1 MKPFVKWVGG
11 KRQLLPEIEMMLP
24 VSYNTYYEPFVGG
37 GALLFDI
44 APEKAVIGD
53 MNATL
58 IGVYKSIRDN
68 KEALIQMLDTL
79 TASNES
85 SQDKKAFYNQM
96 REKYNNEV
104 LKNPDSLEVCALFMY
119 LNKTCFNGLYRVNSK
134 GLFNVP
140 FNGKEKLHIYEA
152 ENLDMI
158 SKYLEN
164 VLILNTDFEET
175 CKTVSAG
182 DFVFF
187 DSPYAPLKPDSFEAY
202 TKEGFSLDDH
212 KRLARVFHELTE
224 KGVYCMLTNHNTE
237 LINELYKGYNK
248 KTIQVKR
255 MINSDASKR
264 TGKEIIIT
272 NYPVDV
278 AITSAFFVWGKFRD
292 NERCS
297 ETIGRTTKKELLN

>member
-24 VSYNTYYEPFVGG
+24 ASFNTYYEPFVGG
-37 GALLFDI
+37 GALLFDT

-53 MNATL
+53 VNATL
-58 IGVYKSIRDN
+58 IGTYKSIRDN

-79 TASNES
+79 TASHES

-96 REKYNNEV
+96 RERYNNEV
-104 LKNPDSLEVCALFMY
+104 LKNPESLEVCALFIY

-140 FNGKEKLHIYEA
+140 FNNRGKLNLYDDS
-152 ENLDMI
+152 NLDDI
-158 SKYLEN
+158 TEYLSH
-164 VLILNTDFEET
+164 VVILNEDFEET
-175 CKTVSAG
+175 CKTAKKG

-187 DSPYAPLKPDSFEAY
+187 DSPYAPLKPESFESY
-202 TKEGFSLDDH
+202 TKEGFSLNDH
-212 KRLARVFHELTE
+212 KRLARVFHGLTE

-237 LINELYKGYNK
+237 FINELYKEYNK
-248 KTIQVKR
+248 KTVQVKR

-264 TGKEIIIT
+264 TGEEIIIT

-278 AITSAFFVWGKFRD
+278 TMASAFCSGKIQR
-292 NERCS
+292 
-297 ETIGRTTKKELLN
+297 

>member
-11 KRQLLPEIEMMLP
+11 KRQLLSEIEMMMP
-24 VSYNTYYEPFVGG
+24 AYYNTYYEPFVGG
-37 GALLFDI
+37 RALLFDT

-58 IGVYKSIRDN
+58 IGTYKSIRDS
-68 KEALIQMLDTL
+68 KDALIRMLDTF
-79 TASNES
+79 TASHES
-85 SQDKKAFYNQM
+85 SQNKKAFYNQM

-104 LKNPDSLEVCALFMY
+104 LKNPDSLEVCALFLY

-164 VLILNTDFEET
+164 VSILNADFEET
-175 CKTVSAG
+175 CKTASAG

-187 DSPYAPLKPDSFEAY
+187 DSPYAPLEPESFESY
-202 TKEGFSLDDH
+202 TKEGFSLENH
-212 KRLARVFHELTE
+212 ERLARLFKELTD

-237 LINELYKGYNK
+237 LINELYKDYNK
-248 KTIQVKR
+248 KTVQVKR

-264 TGKEIIIT
+264 TGEEIIIT
-272 NYPVDV
+272 NYAVDV
-278 AITSAFFVWGKFRD
+278 AITSAFFCL
-292 NERCS
+292 ERNS
-297 ETIGRTTKKELLN
+297 EMMRNILK

>member
-58 IGVYKSIRDN
+58 IGTYKSIRDN
-68 KEALIQMLDTL
+68 KEALIQMLDTF
-79 TASNES
+79 TAFHEL

-104 LKNPDSLEVCALFMY
+104 LKDPDSLEVCALFMY

-224 KGVYCMLTNHNTE
+224 KGVYCMLTNHNTD
-237 LINELYKGYNK
+237 LIRQLYHDCNIK
-248 KTIQVKR
+248 IVPVKR
-255 MINSDASKR
+255 MINSNASKR
-264 TGKEIIIT
+264 TGEEVIIT

-278 AITSAFFVWGKFRD
+278 AMASAFYSGKIQR
-292 NERCS
+292 
-297 ETIGRTTKKELLN
+297 

>member
-11 KRQLLPEIEMMLP
+11 KRQLLSEIEMMLP
-24 VSYNTYYEPFVGG
+24 ASFNTYYEPFVGG

-79 TASNES
+79 TASHES

-140 FNGKEKLHIYEA
+140 FNGKEKLHIYET

-164 VLILNTDFEET
+164 VSILNADFEET
-175 CKTVSAG
+175 CKAASAG

-187 DSPYAPLKPDSFEAY
+187 DSPYVPLKPESFESY
-202 TKEGFSLDDH
+202 TKEGFSLENH
-212 KRLARVFHELTE
+212 ERLARVFHELTE
-224 KGVYCMLTNHNTE
+224 KRVYCMLTNHNTE
-237 LINELYKGYNK
+237 FINELYKEYNK
-248 KTIQVKR
+248 KTVQVKR

-264 TGKEIIIT
+264 TGEEIIII

-278 AITSAFFVWGKFRD
+278 AMASAFCSGKIQR
-292 NERCS
+292 
-297 ETIGRTTKKELLN
+297 

>member
-11 KRQLLPEIEMMLP
+11 KRQLLSEIEMMIP
-24 VSYNTYYEPFVGG
+24 ASYNTYYEPFVGG

-58 IGVYKSIRDN
+58 IGTYRFIRDN
-68 KEALIQMLDTL
+68 KAALIQMLDAL
-79 TASNES
+79 TTSHES

-119 LNKTCFNGLYRVNSK
+119 LNKTCFNGLYRLNSK
-134 GLFNVP
+134 GKFNVP
-140 FNGKEKLHIYEA
+140 FNNREKINLYDDS
-152 ENLDMI
+152 NLDDI
-158 SKYLEN
+158 AGYLSHVVIFN
-164 VLILNTDFEET
+164 GDFKET
-175 CKTVSAG
+175 CKTAKKD

-202 TKEGFSLDDH
+202 TKEGFSLDNH

-224 KGVYCMLTNHNTE
+224 KGVYCMLTNHNTD
-237 LINELYKGYNK
+237 LIRQLYFDCNIK
-248 KTIQVKR
+248 IVSVKR

-264 TGKEIIIT
+264 TGEEVIIT

-278 AITSAFFVWGKFRD
+278 AITSAFFVW
-292 NERCS
+292 
-297 ETIGRTTKKELLN
+297 KEIRR

>member
-11 KRQLLPEIEMMLP
+11 KRQLLPEIEMMMP
-24 VSYNTYYEPFVGG
+24 ASFNTYYEPFVGG
-37 GALLFDI
+37 GALLFDT

-58 IGVYKSIRDN
+58 IGTYRFIRDN
-68 KEALIQMLDTL
+68 KAALIQMLDAL
-79 TASNES
+79 TASHES
-85 SQDKKAFYNQM
+85 SRDKKAFYNQM

-104 LKNPDSLEVCALFMY
+104 LKNPDSLEVCALFLY

-152 ENLDMI
+152 ENLDII

-164 VLILNTDFEET
+164 VSILNADFEET
-175 CKTVSAG
+175 CKTASAG

-187 DSPYAPLKPDSFEAY
+187 DSPYAPLKPESFESY
-202 TKEGFSLDDH
+202 TKEGFSLENH
-212 KRLARVFHELTE
+212 ERLARLLKELTD

-237 LINELYKGYNK
+237 LINELYKDYNK
-248 KTIQVKR
+248 KTVQVKR

-264 TGKEIIIT
+264 TGEEIIIT
-272 NYPVDV
+272 NYPVDAV
-278 AITSAFFVWGKFRD
+278 TTSTFCLEKDSKIMRD
-292 NERCS
+292 ALKQWE
-297 ETIGRTTKKELLN
+297 